1 MLEDLAGKGVLVT
14 GASTGIGAAVAKGF
28 AARGAAV
35 AVHYNA
41 SEAEAKAVGEAIG
54 KAGGKAVLIRGD
66 LSRPGE
72 ARRVVDEAAAA
83 LGRLDVLVNNAG
95 SLIRRTP
102 FVDLDWDLYDA
113 VMALNVKSVIEASQ
127 AAVPHL
133 EAQGGG
139 SIINVGS
146 IAGNDG
152 GGPGSGHYAAA
163 KAYVHN
169 LTRHLAK
176 DLAGRGI
183 RVNALAPGVIATPF
197 HNATPPERMEAMRKA
212 VHLGRIGTP
221 EDCVGPV
228 LFLASPGMSGYVTGQ
243 ILHVNGGQ
251 LMP

>member
-14 GASTGIGAAVAKGF
+14 GASTGIGAALAKAFAGHGARVAL
-28 AARGAAV
+28 
-35 AVHYNA
+35 HYNA
-41 SEAEAKAVGEAIG
+41 SEAEARAVADAIARCGGE
-54 KAGGKAVLIRGD
+54 AVLIQGD
-66 LSRPGE
+66 LGQKGE
-72 ARRVVDEAAAA
+72 AKRVVEEAAKA
-83 LGRLDVLVNNAG
+83 LGRLDILINNAG
-95 SLIRRTP
+95 SLIRRVP
-102 FVDLDWDLYDA
+102 FVELDPETYDS
-113 VMALNVKSVIEASQ
+113 VMDLNVRAVIEASQ

-139 SIINVGS
+139 AIVNLGS
-146 IAGNDG
+146 IAGNNG

-163 KAYVHN
+163 KAAVHN
-169 LTRHLAK
+169 LTRHMAA

-197 HNATPPERMEAMRKA
+197 HARTPPERMEAMRKA

-228 LFLASPGMSGYVTGQ
+228 LFLASSSMSAYVTGQ